1 MLMKKS
7 NWHGGKGSGRRSSQD
22 DKKYADNWDAIF
34 GKNKD
39 QKLKQKSVTILNWDG
54 DKDEKEKHVNTKS
67 ISKQKTQ

>member
-1 MLMKKS
+1 MKK
-7 NWHGGKGSGRRSSQD
+7 HKLTGQGGKGSARRNSNE
-22 DKKYADNWDAIF
+22 KAYADNWDAIF

-54 DKDEKEKHVNTKS
+54 DKDEKDKHVNTES